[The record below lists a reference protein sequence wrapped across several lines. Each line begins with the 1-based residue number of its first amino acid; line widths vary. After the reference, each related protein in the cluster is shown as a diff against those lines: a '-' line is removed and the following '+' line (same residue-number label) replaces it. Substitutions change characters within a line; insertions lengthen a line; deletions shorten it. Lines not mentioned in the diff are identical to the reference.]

1 MRCFIV
7 LAILFCTQTIGAQQQ
22 KLSVYFRFNSA
33 SLDSSER
40 KKIDSIL
47 YLNKTGMNTVDI
59 FGYCDAIGNNTYND
73 SLAWERVNA
82 VLQYFGTTTIA
93 KGQVGK
99 AEAYGKRK
107 PANSNLTEEERLRN
121 RRVDIFITNDPQA
134 STATAQTPAVPQ
146 QPSLEKRVSDSSLK
160 AGDNLVLKNLNFI
173 GGRHMLVRESIPAAY
188 ELLEVMKK
196 FSTLEIEIQGHI
208 CCAFGISDGLD
219 IDTQTNNLSENR
231 ARSIY
236 EFLVRNGIAASRL
249 SYRGFGSSKPMY
261 YPERTIAQMDA
272 NRRVEIK
279 IIRK

>member
-7 LAILFCTQTIGAQQQ
+7 LAILLFALTLNAQQQ
-22 KLSVYFRFNSA
+22 KLSVYFRFNNA
-33 SLDSSER
+33 TLDSTER

-82 VLQYFGTTTIA
+82 VMQYFGTTTIA

-107 PANSNLTEEERLRN
+107 PANGNLTEEERLRN
-121 RRVDIFITNDPQA
+121 RRVDIFITNDPQ
-134 STATAQTPAVPQ
+134 TATTQTPVVPQ
-146 QPSLEKRVSDSSLK
+146 QPSLEKIVSDTALK

-196 FSTLEIEIQGHI
+196 FTTLEIEIQGHI